1 MFMKIRH
8 LILLTLLLSACVS
21 KKKQSIRHNILT
33 LKDSYCKAPNR
44 YNYSNKMPSYNSDS
58 ILQVNGHLSKQFTDQ
73 SILILNA
80 LGTLDEVEAI
90 LTMKKDTS
98 LAAKVRVLQLKNTI
112 NSKITIA
119 LTELDAVAAEYD
131 CEGERVSQMAAYV
144 ENLNSS
150 RNDRLILYSIIT
162 GAATS
167 VAGSLV
173 GNQGLSNAINIGG
186 GVAGAGLGLATM
198 NPKGKKVA
206 FIHKRNILRDVWEEQ
221 LLSPNFPPFVWY
233 MYTEPHFSS
242 RENISVIRGMKERWL
257 HFHFDDDSEAAQ
269 HSILFGDGG
278 FYRASDLHS
287 RAAMLNQMQSATRTI
302 NQNFNYL
309 LLDLD
314 KLILDY

>member
-1 MFMKIRH
+1 MRN
-8 LILLTLLLSACVS
+8 
-21 KKKQSIRHNILT
+21 NIVT
-33 LKDSYCKAPNR
+33 LKDSYCKAPKR
-44 YNYSNKMPSYNSDS
+44 YNYNSSIPSYNSDS
-58 ILQVNGHLSKQFTDQ
+58 ILQANSHLKQQFTEQ

-80 LGTLDEVEAI
+80 LGTLDEVEHI
-90 LTMKKDTS
+90 LQLKKDTS
-98 LAAKVRVLQLKNTI
+98 LPAQVQVLQSKNII
-112 NSKITIA
+112 NNKITIA

-131 CEGERVSQMAAYV
+131 CEGERVSQMAAYI
-144 ENLNSS
+144 ENINSS
-150 RNDRLILYSIIT
+150 RNDKMILYSIVA

-173 GNQGLSNAINIGG
+173 SSQALSNSINIGG
-186 GVAGAGLGLATM
+186 GVLGAGLGLATL

-206 FIHKRNILRDVWEEQ
+206 FIHKRNILRDVWEEK

-242 RENISVIRGMKERWL
+242 KENVSIISNMKERWL
-257 HFHFDDDSEAAQ
+257 HYHFNDDTLAAKN
-269 HSILFGDGG
+269 SVLFGDGG
-278 FYRASDLHS
+278 FYRAIDLHN

-314 KLILDY
+314 RMILK

>member
-1 MFMKIRH
+1 MFMKIRY
-8 LILLTLLLSACVS
+8 LILLSLLLPACVS
-21 KKKQSIRHNILT
+21 KRKQSINHNILT
-33 LKDSYCKAPNR
+33 LKDSYCKAPR
-44 YNYSNKMPSYNSDS
+44 HYNYSTKMPSYNTDS
-58 ILQVNGHLSKQFTDQ
+58 ILQANRHLSRQFTDQ

-90 LTMKKDTS
+90 LTLKKDTS
-98 LAAKVRVLQLKNTI
+98 LAAKVKVLQLKNTI

-144 ENLNSS
+144 ENINSS

-206 FIHKRNILRDVWEEQ
+206 FIHKRNILRDVWEEK

-242 RENISVIRGMKERWL
+242 RENVSVIRGMKERWL
-257 HFHFDDDSEAAQ
+257 HFHFDDDTAAAQ

-278 FYRASDLHS
+278 FYRATDLHS